1 MRTGEEMK
9 QLLSFDFQFVQT
21 IEPKKDIEG
30 RIVEYSPQ
38 SLYDGKETSKLNAF
52 GDGTFC
58 KFSISI
64 FEWSGVSGV
73 YAFYSNNE
81 LIYIGQAIDFA
92 QRINQGYGNISPRN
106 CYIGGQETNCR
117 INQAILQEIK
127 NGHVIELYFFTTS
140 NYDYVERQL
149 INHYRPILNFS
160 KNPDCYIA
168 ERRIEYNA
176 QSRNYRF
183 SRKRNGITDNPNIDL
198 IREYIQ
204 KQILAAKARGYH
216 EITLQS
222 GKIHKA
228 LSMKNAMPSVCSA
241 MHSIPISCEY
251 VVIRQSPSGKSS
263 RLIIKYL
270 F

>member
-1 MRTGEEMK
+1 MLLVRTGEEMK

-30 RIVEYSPQ
+30 RIFEYSPQ

-58 KFSISI
+58 KFSI
-64 FEWSGVSGV
+64 
-73 YAFYSNNE
+73 
-81 LIYIGQAIDFA
+81 
-92 QRINQGYGNISPRN
+92 
-106 CYIGGQETNCR
+106 
-117 INQAILQEIK
+117 
-127 NGHVIELYFFTTS
+127 
-140 NYDYVERQL
+140 
-149 INHYRPILNFS
+149 
-160 KNPDCYIA
+160 
-168 ERRIEYNA
+168 
-176 QSRNYRF
+176 
-183 SRKRNGITDNPNIDL
+183 TDNPNIDL

-204 KQILAAKARGYH
+204 KLILKAKARGYH
-216 EITLQS
+216 ELILQS

-228 LSMKNAMPSVCSA
+228 LSMKNAMPSVCRA
-241 MHSIPISCEY
+241 MHSIPIPCEY